1 MTTLDEYDLDGVF
14 VPQDKIGYLSSRL
27 LGNRE
32 TLSEALK
39 AQFEQEQA
47 QKKTA
52 KSRRKKEITWE
63 EYEKKHPQFSITS
76 LNKAAEKTI
85 SEKIQDLGIKNE
97 SGLQALLKHELTK
110 EGNLFD
116 KVINAFEKGITV
128 SIQNNTKS
136 FPAIIELSKC
146 YEQTNN
152 KKETTKLIED
162 TEAAT
167 ALKTAMDCLKSI
179 QNLYNDLH
187 LKNDIAEQDNFFY
200 SEFSKHEALFRELNI
215 VYDKVRNYLTKKPYS
230 LDKIK
235 LNFNNSTLLNGWDV
249 NKEEENSGVILR
261 KDGNYYLGI
270 INPKHKKIF
279 NQKFVLKQNEKVWE
293 KMNYK
298 LLPGPNK
305 MLPKVFFA
313 KNNKDFFAPSEK
325 IMEIYNEGR
334 YKKGK
339 TFNIDDCHTLIDFFK
354 ASIAKHED
362 WKHFGF
368 KFSETKKYNDISD
381 FYNEVANQGYKMT
394 FSNIPDSHINSLV
407 DEGKLYLF
415 WIYNKDFSPKKAKEG
430 TPNLHTLY
438 WKMLFDENNLK
449 DIVYKL
455 NGEAEIFHR
464 KASLSRNKTTIH
476 KSGTPIALRN
486 PTQGKKENT
495 FKYDIIKDRRF
506 TEDKYFF
513 HVPITINFKATGK
526 DNLNNKVDQF
536 IEQEFDNMHIIG
548 IDRGERHLL
557 YVSIIDT
564 KGNIK
569 KQFSLNTLE
578 NHGQNHDFHQKLAK
592 REEDRIQARKN
603 WQATEGIKD
612 LKTGYLSL
620 VVHEIA
626 KLILERNA
634 IVVMEDL
641 NIGFKNSRLKIE
653 KSVYQKFENM
663 LISKLN
669 FLASKD
675 QTQSNAPG
683 GLLHGYQLTPPMDKV
698 SGIGK
703 RCGFIFYVPAWNTSQ
718 IDPVTGFV
726 DLFDTKYSNV
736 ENAREFFQK
745 FKDITYD
752 KTDKLFAFEVKN
764 YADFSK
770 KAEDTRQSWV
780 LYSHG
785 ERIEQKKNDKGYWV
799 CEPVNLTEAMT
810 RLFEDFNINI
820 EKNLKD
826 QIVKKT
832 EAKFFKQLLWLF
844 RLMVQMRNSEYQSS
858 VEENQTPLDYII
870 SPVKDAKGKFYCSED
885 YSGNKA
891 ELPID
896 ADANGAYNIARKGL
910 MLMQRIKDF
919 KSVKDNDYVSL
930 AISNKEWLNFVQE
943 QDK

>member
-1 MTTLDEYDLDGVF
+1 MQYIEFYKQRVTEYKGDRF
-14 VPQDKIGYLSSRL
+14 NFSFRKSS
-27 LGNRE
+27 E
-32 TLSEALK
+32 YE
-39 AQFEQEQA
+39 
-47 QKKTA
+47 
-52 KSRRKKEITWE
+52 TWE
-63 EYEKKHPQFSITS
+63 DF
-76 LNKAAEKTI
+76 
-85 SEKIQDLGIKNE
+85 
-97 SGLQALLKHELTK
+97 
-110 EGNLFD
+110 
-116 KVINAFEKGITV
+116 
-128 SIQNNTKS
+128 
-136 FPAIIELSKC
+136 
-146 YEQTNN
+146 
-152 KKETTKLIED
+152 
-162 TEAAT
+162 
-167 ALKTAMDCLKSI
+167 
-179 QNLYNDLH
+179 
-187 LKNDIAEQDNFFY
+187 KNDVK
-200 SEFSKHEALFRELNI
+200 S
-215 VYDKVRNYLTKKPYS
+215 
-230 LDKIK
+230 
-235 LNFNNSTLLNGWDV
+235 
-249 NKEEENSGVILR
+249 
-261 KDGNYYLGI
+261 
-270 INPKHKKIF
+270 
-279 NQKFVLKQNEKVWE
+279 
-293 KMNYK
+293 
-298 LLPGPNK
+298 
-305 MLPKVFFA
+305 
-313 KNNKDFFAPSEK
+313 
-325 IMEIYNEGR
+325 
-334 YKKGK
+334 
-339 TFNIDDCHTLIDFFK
+339 
-354 ASIAKHED
+354 
-362 WKHFGF
+362 
-368 KFSETKKYNDISD
+368 
-381 FYNEVANQGYKMT
+381 QGYKMT
-394 FSNIPDSHINSLV
+394 FSNIPDSYINSLV

-455 NGEAEIFHR
+455 NGDAKIFHR
-464 KASLSRNKTTIH
+464 KASLSIDKTTIH

-486 PTQGKKENT
+486 PTQEKKENK
-495 FKYDIIKDRRF
+495 FNYDIIKDRRF

-536 IEQEFDNMHIIG
+536 IEQKFDNMHIIG

-569 KQFSLNTLE
+569 EQFSLNTLE
-578 NHGQNHDFHQKLAK
+578 NNGQNHDFHQKLAK

-603 WQATEGIKD
+603 WQAMQGIKD

-683 GLLHGYQLTPPMDKV
+683 GLLHGYQLTPPMGKV
-698 SGIGK
+698 SDIGK

-858 VEENQTPLDYII
+858 VEENHTPLDYII

-919 KSVKDNDYVSL
+919 KPVKDNDYVSL